1 MRLVDTGAPI
11 HVGDRGQARKL
22 CKRLLREPMVAV
34 DTETTGLNIVEDE
47 VVLWSL
53 SDGVH
58 RWCIPRDMLPVFE
71 PLLRD
76 HKVIKILTNAKFDM
90 HMLANSGVD
99 LAGPIW
105 DTVVMDWLLDENR
118 IGRHGL
124 KQCVKD
130 YGILQDM
137 PDFQETFGP
146 YYHKEYGKKRIPK
159 KGNEVAKALLAAPK
173 DVQTEYASLDAWAT
187 FRLAELLKDKLTEVK
202 YEKGFSAWD
211 HFIEVE
217 VPFTRVLW
225 DMERAGICV
234 SGGYLEDIKE
244 PMDDAPAEMLSDFVA
259 EAGRPINPRSVLQL
273 REVFFEKDEDEN
285 GDTIW
290 IDPFGDP
297 PRKMTKGGTSGN
309 PQPSLD
315 KEVLEDWAG
324 RGNQMAKILRA
335 YRDMS
340 KIHGTYVVG
349 LAGWLDDSSRIHST
363 FNQTGTVT
371 GRLSSRD
378 PNLQNIPRPGKDPF
392 FIRGAFTVYPGKV
405 LLVLDYQQL
414 EMRLMAHYSGDEAMI
429 DAILS
434 GKDLHSFTVSQMGM
448 GATYEDVVGAK
459 KAAHPTKWQEELLE
473 LRQRAKAVGFGLIYG
488 IGEVLLG
495 KNLGLPILDRYD
507 RGRYRQTCPE
517 AAELTR
523 AYFRVFPGVKA
534 FIQDTKKATRRIG
547 YVQTLAGRLRRL
559 PDINSQNRMLASQA
573 ERQAVNS
580 IIQGSAGDIVKSAMI
595 AASDDE
601 DLDKLDVEMLLQI
614 HDELVFEMPDVLAV
628 REGALRIITDIME
641 NPFSEPLD
649 VPLPVDGGFGY
660 TWGDAKT

>member
-1 MRLVDTGAPI
+1 
-11 HVGDRGQARKL
+11 L
-22 CKRLLREPMVAV
+22 CKQLLREPMVAV
-34 DTETTGLNIVEDE
+34 DTETTGLDIVNDE

-53 SDGVH
+53 SDGKH

-71 PLLRD
+71 PLLTD
-76 HKVIKILTNAKFDM
+76 PQIIKIATNAKFDL
-90 HMLANSGVD
+90 HMLANSGLVME
-99 LAGPIW
+99 GPIW

-124 KQCVKD
+124 KQCVTD
-130 YGILQDM
+130 YNILPNM

-146 YYHKEYGKKRIPK
+146 YYQAEYGKKRIPK
-159 KGNEVAKALLAAPK
+159 KGNEVAKALLAAPQ
-173 DVQTEYASLDAWAT
+173 DVQTEYASLDAWAS
-187 FRLAELLKDKLTEVK
+187 FRLAELLKDKLAQVK

-234 SGGYLEDIKE
+234 SGGYLDDIKE
-244 PMDDAPAEMLSDFVA
+244 PMDDALATMLADFVA
-259 EAGRPINPRSVLQL
+259 EAGRPINPRSVIQL
-273 REVFFEKDEDEN
+273 REVFFEKEEDEN

-290 IDPFGDP
+290 TDPFGDA

-309 PQPSLD
+309 PMPSLD
-315 KEVLEDWAG
+315 KEVLADWAG
-324 RGNQMAKILRA
+324 RGNELAKILRA

-349 LAGWLDDSSRIHST
+349 LSGWLDDYSRIHST

-392 FIRGAFTVYPGKV
+392 FIRGAFTVYPGKI

-414 EMRLMAHYSGDEAMI
+414 EMRLMAHYSGDEAMVE
-429 DAILS
+429 AILD

-448 GATYEDVVGAK
+448 GATYDDVVAAK
-459 KAAHPTKWQEELLE
+459 KAANPTKWQEELLE
-473 LRQRAKAVGFGLIYG
+473 LRQAAKAVGFGLIYG

-507 RGRYRQTCPE
+507 KGRYRQTCPK

-523 AYFRVFPGVKA
+523 AYFKVFPGVKA
-534 FIQDTKKATRRIG
+534 FIKDTKSYAHRTG
-547 YVQTLAGRLRRL
+547 YVQTLAGRMRRL
-559 PDINSQNRMLASQA
+559 PDINSRNRMLSSQA

-580 IIQGSAGDIVKSAMI
+580 VIQGSAGDIAKVAMI
-595 AASDDE
+595 MAAKNE
-601 DLDKLDVEMLLQI
+601 RLAELGVKMLLQI
-614 HDELVFEMPDVLAV
+614 HDELVFELPDRSDV
-628 REGALRIITDIME
+628 REEALEIIKDIME
-641 NPFSEPLD
+641 NPFDEPLD
-649 VPLPVDGGFGY
+649 VPLPVDGDFGY
-660 TWGDAKT
+660 TWGDAK